1 MSSNVFNIVRRIERR
16 VSEEMPGRTKFHLGA
31 EMESTTSVAKDC
43 LQQMNN
49 CCKLEI
55 PFHPA
60 TEMESAIDGVE
71 DCLEQ
76 MKDCC
81 KLAEKLGKLEL
92 YKRKRNTTKTMLLL
106 IEYGSEGKFANT
118 FKSAMRK
125 FSDSIKSLKRY
136 VTEIEKISL
145 AKSTKCPAC
154 KGAGE
159 TVRSRVIRERG
170 SQPYS
175 LRQVTPCG
183 NCNGSGRVPIAEELL
198 ESVTLFLEK
207 AKRFLE
213 TVGEFQQSLT
223 DFISES
229 FKRIQAFE
237 REEPTKGAS
246 LQNKL
251 ETKPLPREETRI
263 DMPTREKIA
272 KIFKKMPKTKKFSW
286 PYPKEYFLNLL
297 NLKRVKSYYSPTPD
311 GTPTWWER
319 RANKQYTCSACRKTI
334 EKGERYIGCKELKP
348 GMRGPYGYRGTYIT
362 DYYHIDCLLTSSQ
375 AQIEKKIRNTYSR
388 ISGLESEITALR
400 GKSHSKRLQI
410 ENCKTLTHRA
420 RRDYREAS
428 FWRKIGKWVSYRY
441 ISWSK
446 AGEISHLEKEITHI
460 EHREIPD
467 REAEISGLKKK
478 IRKLKS
484 WLSKIKKERGNLLR
498 AGIIPKKQLS
508 Q

>member
-1 MSSNVFNIVRRIERR
+1 MA
-16 VSEEMPGRTKFHLGA
+16 GKTKFHLVA
-31 EMESTTSVAKDC
+31 EVESTLDVIEDC
-43 LQQMNN
+43 LQQMKN

-60 TEMESAIDGVE
+60 TEMESAIDVIE

-76 MKDCC
+76 IKDCC
-81 KLAEKLGKLEL
+81 KLAEKLGKLES
-92 YKRKRNTTKTMLLL
+92 YKKKRNTTKIMLLL
-106 IEYGSEGKFANT
+106 MEYGSEDNFAHNV
-118 FKSAMRK
+118 KSAIRE
-125 FSDSIKSLKRY
+125 FSGSIKDLKHY
-136 VTEIEKISL
+136 VTEIEKMSL
-145 AKSTKCPAC
+145 AKRIKCPKC

-159 TVRSRVIRERG
+159 IVRSRVIRERG

-183 NCNGSGRVPIAEELL
+183 NCNGSGQVPIAEELL

-207 AKRFLE
+207 AKGLLE
-213 TVGEFQQSLT
+213 TVGKFQQSLS
-223 DFISES
+223 DFASES

-237 REEPTKGAS
+237 REEPMKRTS

-251 ETKPLPREETRI
+251 ETEPLQREETRI

-272 KIFKKMPKTKKFSW
+272 KIFTKMPKTKKFSW

-297 NLKRVKSYYSPTPD
+297 NLKRARSYYSPAPD

-319 RANKQYTCSACRKTI
+319 RANRQYTCSACRKPI
-334 EKGERYIGCKELKP
+334 EKGERYIGHKELKP

-362 DYYHIDCLLTSSQ
+362 DYYHIDCRLESSQ
-375 AQIEKKIRNTYSR
+375 AQIEEKIRNAHSR
-388 ISGLESEITALR
+388 ISGLKGEIPTLR
-400 GKSHSKRLQI
+400 DKTHSKRLQI

-420 RRDYREAS
+420 RRDYQDAS
-428 FWRKIGKWVSYRY
+428 LWRKIDKWISYHY
-441 ISWSK
+441 LSWSK
-446 AGEISHLEKEITHI
+446 AGEISQLEKQITHI

-467 REAEISGLKKK
+467 REAEISELKKK
-478 IRKLKS
+478 IGKLKS

-498 AGIIPKKQLS
+498 AGIIPKK
-508 Q
+508 